1 MPAFCWILI
10 GVIIG
15 IIITLFCIFI
25 FKGGLKT
32 LPSYEER
39 KQKKESEID
48 AELSAYK
55 KEEEIKIKLSLES
68 YKKDINSFI
77 ETIKNNTELT
87 VEHYE
92 KQKNIARESYSSQ
105 LQTYQAIIDKKRHE
119 IESLEEKKELIE
131 TNLKE
136 YESSVIQTKKR
147 ILNHCK
153 YEREQELK
161 ELENKYNE
169 LVINTEKAISL
180 IRKRMNE
187 WSDTDR
193 ACYEERLSR
202 EDVAKRNK
210 LNLSSSAAEELKELY
225 EACNKLKLANPI
237 PLYKAIYELYLRGPV
252 KDLGVNLGA
261 IGVCGIYKITNTIND
276 KVYVGQSVDI
286 AERWKQHIK
295 RGCKCEVGTMSGAGL
310 YDAMWE
316 YGVWNFSFQ
325 ILEKCEKADLTT
337 HEKMWID
344 YFQSNEIGYNK
355 RT

>member
-1 MPAFCWILI
+1 MPSFCWILI
-10 GVIIG
+10 GVVIG
-15 IIITLFCIFI
+15 IIITLFCVLI
-25 FKGGLKT
+25 FKGWFKT
-32 LPSYEER
+32 IPSYEER
-39 KQKKESEID
+39 KQKKEFEID
-48 AELSAYK
+48 AKLSVYK
-55 KEEEIKIKLSLES
+55 AEEEAKIKLSLES
-68 YKKDINSFI
+68 YKKDIDNLI
-77 ETIKNNTELT
+77 
-87 VEHYE
+87 EHYE

-119 IESLEEKKELIE
+119 IVSLEEKKELIE

-136 YESSVIQTKKR
+136 YENSVIQTKKR

-202 EDVAKRNK
+202 EDVAKRNR
-210 LNLSSSAAEELKELY
+210 LSLSSSAAEELKELY

-261 IGVCGIYKITNTIND
+261 IGVCGIYKITNAIND

-325 ILEKCEKADLTT
+325 ILEKCEKADLTA

>member
-1 MPAFCWILI
+1 MPSFCWVLI
-10 GVIIG
+10 GVAIG
-15 IIITLFCIFI
+15 IIVTLLCIFI
-25 FKGGLKT
+25 FKGGFKS

-55 KEEEIKIKLSLES
+55 TEEETKIKLSLES
-68 YKKDINSFI
+68 YKKDMDDFI
-77 ETIKNNTELT
+77 ETIKNNTNLA
-87 VEHYE
+87 VEYYE
-92 KQKNIARESYSSQ
+92 KQKNVAHESYSSQ
-105 LQTYQAIIDKKRHE
+105 LQTYQTIINQKRHE
-119 IESLEEKKELIE
+119 IESLEEKKKLIE

-147 ILNHCK
+147 ILNHRK

-161 ELENKYNE
+161 ELESEYDD
-169 LVINTEKAISL
+169 LITNTEKAISL

-187 WSDTDR
+187 WSNTDR

-202 EDVAKRNK
+202 EDVAKRNR
-210 LNLSSSAAEELKELY
+210 LDLSSSATEELKELY
-225 EACNKLKLANPI
+225 EACSKLKLANPV

-252 KDLGVNLGA
+252 KNLGVNLGA
-261 IGVCGIYKITNTIND
+261 VGICGIYKIVDTVND

-310 YDAMWE
+310 YDAMWK

-325 ILEKCEKADLTT
+325 ILEKCEKADLTA